1 MNKRIVYTKSNA
13 SGSSSNYYTYP
24 ISLPREPWEVEE
36 AEVPHHVTIITR
48 EEAKK
53 KARRADGRHHSEH
66 A

>member
-13 SGSSSNYYTYP
+13 SGSSANYHTYP

-36 AEVPHHVTIITR
+36 AEVPQHVTIITR

-53 KARRADGRHHSEH
+53 KARRADVRHN

>member
-1 MNKRIVYTKSNA
+1 MNKRTVYTKSNA
-13 SGSSSNYYTYP
+13 SGSSANYYTYP

-53 KARRADGRHHSEH
+53 KARRGDGRRNSE
-66 A
+66 